1 MIECVLKVERLFWR
15 LQGDFQGIE
24 DPFSGWNF
32 GKWKSTVHCGDDD
45 GWRWAEGATG
55 GSKHRGFKDPTCGSD
70 LTLHPVQVYVSAVTL
85 ALRLLWAPQPQTAAL
100 MCCMG

>member
-70 LTLHPVQVYVSAVTL
+70 LTLHPVQVYVHIKCVVF
-85 ALRLLWAPQPQTAAL
+85 
-100 MCCMG
+100 CI